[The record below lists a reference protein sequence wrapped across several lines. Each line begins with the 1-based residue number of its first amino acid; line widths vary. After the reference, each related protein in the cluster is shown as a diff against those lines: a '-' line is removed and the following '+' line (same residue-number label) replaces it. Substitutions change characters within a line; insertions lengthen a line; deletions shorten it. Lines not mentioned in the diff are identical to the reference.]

1 MKSRGCSP
9 PVSSTSWTPSPTRIF
24 STSPRA
30 TFRESSKRKI
40 GWISPE
46 RAKGTFSFFEY
57 RQGLNSSLL
66 LSYQIV
72 ESISA
77 TKNLACPHNR
87 PEILSAPLIRWFVRD
102 KIVDAL
108 NQTLQI
114 DFCRTLR
121 SAMVLAGLLLCC
133 SSLLAQ
139 DRKPNHLVIS
149 YPSISGAQAVL
160 WIANETGIFRANGLE
175 VDLVYIGGGP
185 RSMAAL
191 LSGQLQ
197 IIGTGGNALVAANLN
212 GAKDTVLIA
221 TTYNTLVFSLMTRAT
236 LKDPKDL
243 KGKTF
248 GVTGLGSLSDFTL
261 RTLLRR
267 WSLDPTRDVVVR
279 AMGGY
284 PEILSG
290 MQAGI
295 LDGGVFSPPGNLNA
309 LALGFREFID
319 AGATGIEYA
328 STCYGTTRSF
338 IRERREMVGQFIRSL
353 TAAIHRFK
361 SDKPGSLKIMQQ
373 YIKSRDPKVLEETY
387 RVYALQ
393 YLPRAPYPTQNGVK
407 AILDSLAE
415 TVMPDAERAEPGA
428 FVDVSFVQELE
439 KSGWINRMYR

>member
-30 TFRESSKRKI
+30 TFPESSKRKI

-66 LSYQIV
+66 LSCQIL

-87 PEILSAPLIRWFVRD
+87 PEILSAKSFLCRWFVRG

-108 NQTLQI
+108 NQTLQ
-114 DFCRTLR
+114 
-121 SAMVLAGLLLCC
+121 
-133 SSLLAQ
+133 
-139 DRKPNHLVIS
+139 
-149 YPSISGAQAVL
+149 
-160 WIANETGIFRANGLE
+160 E

-338 IRERREMVGQFIRSL
+338 IRERREIVGQFIRSL

-415 TVMPDAERAEPGA
+415 TVMPDAKRAEPGA

-439 KSGWINRMYR
+439 KSGWIDRMYR